1 MVTSLMSTHV
11 PKVVESPVLEQLSH
25 SKQRNKKFSNLRK
38 GGDMSLLI
46 STIMIRRLLLNT
58 VNTPAWRS
66 SAALRW
72 RLGRGFS
79 ETAGNQTV
87 SSASTFKSKNF
98 MKEFIKYVHP
108 DILHQ
113 APERVREENSRSMQ
127 ILNSY
132 LDQLKRNEGSS
143 SVELKFYTPEKTTR
157 KNKKFFFFSAK
168 LEAFAP
174 KLEGQQ
180 LESLKNR

>member
-1 MVTSLMSTHV
+1 MPL
-11 PKVVESPVLEQLSH
+11 
-25 SKQRNKKFSNLRK
+25 FNLN
-38 GGDMSLLI
+38 
-46 STIMIRRLLLNT
+46 IMIRRLLVNT
-58 VNTPAWRS
+58 VNKPAWS
-66 SAALRW
+66 YSVGLRW
-72 RLGRGFS
+72 RLSRAFS
-79 ETAGNQTV
+79 ETSDKQGVNKA
-87 SSASTFKSKNF
+87 ATFKSKNF

-132 LDQLKRNEGSS
+132 LDQLKRNEGSN

-157 KNKKFFFFSAK
+157 KNKKFFFFSTK

-180 LESLKNR
+180 MDALKNR